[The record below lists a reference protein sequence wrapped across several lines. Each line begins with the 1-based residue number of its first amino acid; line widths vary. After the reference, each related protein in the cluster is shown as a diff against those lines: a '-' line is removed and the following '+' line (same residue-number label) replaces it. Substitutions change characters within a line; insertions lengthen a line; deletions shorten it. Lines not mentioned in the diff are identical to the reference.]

1 MLTDSLYHCS
11 QLFCLAG
18 ALCLAVT
25 LLLTGNSK
33 INRLSWLKRVKQG
46 TAIVFLLMGLSTVL
60 QWGLEQSETRPIIHL
75 ALNITII
82 CVATILMNA
91 VLVQQVSAS
100 RPASSR
106 NIITLLILALC
117 ITIAWIATQLPH
129 NLSQMAIIA
138 SIALYII
145 ELVRFIIAFTY
156 NYQTLRL
163 QDREHD
169 IEEEMHLRCLSIIAR
184 SLIPLALF
192 AVGYVL
198 CVMLP
203 LQLRA
208 IYNVL
213 LVMMLI
219 YLFVSII
226 NFIINYNNT
235 LINKQIQLSEQ
246 DRNNRL
252 AHNVHS
258 ELAPLINQWIR
269 EGKYRKPG
277 VTMVKLA
284 EELSTN
290 RNYLSQYINI
300 EYGCNFNTWLTGLR
314 IDEAKQ
320 LMLSSP
326 TLPIDKVATRVGFS
340 TKAHFMAAF
349 KTREGTTP
357 GQWRKKNTR

>member
-1 MLTDSLYHCS
+1 MLTNSLYHCS

-91 VLVQQVSAS
+91 VLVQQLSAS

-169 IEEEMHLRCLSIIAR
+169 IEEETHLRCLSIIAR

-198 CVMLP
+198 CVVLP

-226 NFIINYNNT
+226 NFIINHNNT

-252 AHNVHS
+252 AHSVHS

-357 GQWRKKNTR
+357 GLWRKKNTR